1 MKRSLLFL
9 ISSSFIFLANAQD
22 VLTAKD
28 YQNAENQMG
37 YNTQKYV
44 DRGNVMPNWIPGDK
58 FWYRVLT
65 PAGSEF
71 VLVDASKGIRTVAFD
86 HEKLAASLSTVTG
99 KKYTGSMLPFQFINY
114 SADGKSVTFRTDG
127 KQWKY
132 DLQNSSI
139 VADTTKLL
147 ENAQRSGGFGR
158 GNRSLEVLSPD
169 KTKAAFIKDY
179 NLWIRDTKT
188 NEQKQLTTDGIKDFG
203 YATDNAGWTSSDG
216 AILRWSP
223 DSKKIATFK
232 QDQRNVGDM
241 YLAST
246 NVGHPTLKSWK
257 YPLPG
262 DKEIPMISRCVINID
277 DAKKN
282 AGILPISDFIFICF
296 TNR

>member
-1 MKRSLLFL
+1 MRKLLFAF
-9 ISSSFIFLANAQD
+9 ISCSFILFVNAQD
-22 VLTAKD
+22 ALTVKD
-28 YQNAENQMG
+28 YENAESKMG

-44 DRGNVMPNWIPGDK
+44 DRGNVFPNWIPGDK

-71 VLVDASKGIRTVAFD
+71 VLVDAAKGTRAVAFD
-86 HEKLAASLSTVTG
+86 HEKLAASLSSATS
-99 KKYTGSMLPFQFINY
+99 KKYTGSMLPFQAINF
-114 SADGKSVTFRTDG
+114 SADGKSITFRSDG

-132 DLQNSSI
+132 DLQNSSL

-158 GNRSLEVLSPD
+158 GSRGIEVLSPD
-169 KTKAAFIKDY
+169 RTKAVFIKDY
-179 NLWIRDTKT
+179 NLWVKDIKT
-188 NEQKQLTTDGIKDFG
+188 NEQKQLTFDGVKDFG

-216 AILRWSP
+216 AIVRWSP

-232 QDQRNVGDM
+232 QDQRNVGEM

-246 NVGHPTLKSWK
+246 NVGHPTLRSWK

-262 DKEIPMISRCVINID
+262 DKDIPMIHRLCN
-277 DAKKN
+277 K
-282 AGILPISDFIFICF
+282 C
-296 TNR
+296 